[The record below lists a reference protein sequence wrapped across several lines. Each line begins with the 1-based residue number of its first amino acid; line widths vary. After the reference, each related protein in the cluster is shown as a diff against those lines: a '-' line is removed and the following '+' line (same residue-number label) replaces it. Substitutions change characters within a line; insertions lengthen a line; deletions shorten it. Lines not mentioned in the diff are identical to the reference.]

1 MQQNIPQPP
10 PQAQGSAQGTYL
22 WYVSNGF
29 PPQMA
34 YDLTVQKFGPPKS
47 AEEQRREQ
55 AKAAE
60 KYGYAKIGG
69 QLAGTVAGVEALRGF
84 PNVKD
89 AFGYGQA
96 PADVGS
102 GTIGISRSVPPPTTT
117 VDASGMGTVDLGGG
131 AIQTGN
137 KVIQPIGGADV
148 PEGFTKIQVSS
159 NIDGSVGEAVVPT
172 ESLQDPGF
180 FDSLSVGD
188 LVKGAAG
195 AAQLYSAYKSYKSGD
210 YLGAGVQ
217 GVGGATTLASS
228 GLAGTAAQTAAT
240 EALGG
245 YLVPGAQIAAGLYGA
260 KQTADITGS
269 MAAGKQRDTA
279 SAISGGMAGLSLG
292 LGAGTLAGMA
302 GGLTAGAAA
311 GAAAGSVVPVVG
323 TIIGAAVGMLAS
335 RYMGSSKDKGQMR
348 RDAVRG
354 ALQERG
360 LLDENW
366 QGTLA
371 DGSTTDFGKDGSVLK
386 TGAMQKI
393 AEKNPTAYEPT
404 VQLSDALV
412 SAYGFL
418 GDNNRSLGRMF
429 VRGALSNAG
438 DDPAVAAANMRHFAA
453 QQGVTYDLIKG
464 NLDQGLSEGR
474 IKQPEY
480 NRLLTAAGQLV
491 PPEGAEPVQVREV
504 RPEEGK
510 VNRLSAGLYRD
521 ASGNLVKAGS
531 MRAALEKAY
540 KGKQT
545 KKNQEL

>member
-1 MQQNIPQPP
+1 MSYQDQLARYMELRRQGYSGPAAAEEAFGPGGIAGAQRGQQRKAGR
-10 PQAQGSAQGTYL
+10 QAQLGAIGQTAGT
-22 WYVSNGF
+22 
-29 PPQMA
+29 
-34 YDLTVQKFGPPKS
+34 
-47 AEEQRREQ
+47 
-55 AKAAE
+55 
-60 KYGYAKIGG
+60 IGG
-69 QLAGTVAGVEALRGF
+69 MYLANEGVEALSE
-84 PNVKD
+84 
-89 AFGYGQA
+89 AFGSGGGDKL
-96 PADVGS
+96 ADALGGGS
-102 GTIGISRSVPPPTTT
+102 IGVERAVPPPTTT
-117 VDASGMGTVDLGGG
+117 VDGSGAMVDLGGG
-131 AIQTGN
+131 ASSGVIQTGD

-159 NIDGSVGEAVVPT
+159 NLDGSIGEAVVPT

-210 YLGAGVQ
+210 MLGAGVQ
-217 GVGGATTLASS
+217 GIGGATTLATS
-228 GLAGTAAQTAAT
+228 GVVGSAAKTAAT

-245 YLVPGAQIAAGLYGA
+245 YLVPGVQIAAGLYGA

-360 LLDENW
+360 LLDDNW

-371 DGSTTDFGKDGSVLK
+371 DGTTTDFGKDGSVLK
-386 TGAMQKI
+386 NRRYGKDCQK
-393 AEKNPTAYEPT
+393 
-404 VQLSDALV
+404 
-412 SAYGFL
+412 
-418 GDNNRSLGRMF
+418 
-429 VRGALSNAG
+429 
-438 DDPAVAAANMRHFAA
+438 
-453 QQGVTYDLIKG
+453 
-464 NLDQGLSEGR
+464 
-474 IKQPEY
+474 
-480 NRLLTAAGQLV
+480 
-491 PPEGAEPVQVREV
+491 
-504 RPEEGK
+504 
-510 VNRLSAGLYRD
+510 
-521 ASGNLVKAGS
+521 
-531 MRAALEKAY
+531 
-540 KGKQT
+540 
-545 KKNQEL
+545 

>member
-1 MQQNIPQPP
+1 MNMQNIPQPP
-10 PQAQGSAQGTYL
+10 PMAQNNPEGHFY
-22 WYVSNGF
+22 WYISQGF
-29 PPQMA
+29 PYQMA
-34 YDLTVQKFGPPKS
+34 YDLTAQKFGAPKS
-47 AEEQRREQ
+47 KEEQARE
-55 AKAAE
+55 AAAAKEKAAWA
-60 KYGYAKIGG
+60 GQAG
-69 QLAGTVAGVEALRGF
+69 QLAGGIVGIEAFRGF
-84 PNVKD
+84 PNAKEWLGYKPAGEVAAPNVLGAQRVGTPGAQVPATPKVLEVKGNIATID
-89 AFGYGQA
+89 T
-96 PADVGS
+96 PAGVQE
-102 GTIGISRSVPPPTTT
+102 IPAEA
-117 VDASGMGTVDLGGG
+117 AS
-131 AIQTGN
+131 
-137 KVIQPIGGADV
+137 
-148 PEGFTKIQVSS
+148 
-159 NIDGSVGEAVVPT
+159 
-172 ESLQDPGF
+172 DPGF
-180 FDSLSVGD
+180 LSSID
-188 LVKGAAG
+188 WNKYAQGAAG

-210 YLGAGVQ
+210 YAGAGVQ
-217 GVGGATTLASS
+217 GIGGATTIASS

-302 GGLTAGAAA
+302 GGMAAGAAA

-323 TIIGAAVGMLAS
+323 TIIGAAVGILAS
-335 RYMGSSKDKGQMR
+335 RYAGSSKDKGQMR

-393 AEKNPTAYEPT
+393 AEANPTAYEPT

-429 VRGALSNAG
+429 VRGALSNAA
-438 DDPAVAAANMRHFAA
+438 DDPNLAMQNMKHFAA
-453 QQGVTYDLIKG
+453 QQGITFDLIKG

-474 IKQPEY
+474 IEQPEY
-480 NRLLTAAGQLV
+480 NRLLTAATQLV

-504 RPEEGK
+504 RPEAGK
-510 VNRLSAGLYRD
+510 VNRLSEGLYRD
-521 ASGNLVKAGS
+521 ASGNLVKANS
-531 MRAALEKAY
+531 MRAALERAY
-540 KGKQT
+540 KKNKS
-545 KKNQEL
+545 KKKSEEL